1 MDHDSRRTRRDYG
14 SKSRGNEEG
23 RRSRSSKDQQ
33 SRSRSRNTKP
43 ESLKSSTR
51 TSETESTGDQG
62 KPEDM
67 IEKFIEDQ
75 LRQLRKDTSTAPI
88 EFRVETYVSQ
98 GMSESDAIIYI
109 NPRVAET
116 ETEKYSIKELS

>member
-1 MDHDSRRTRRDYG
+1 
-14 SKSRGNEEG
+14 
-23 RRSRSSKDQQ
+23 
-33 SRSRSRNTKP
+33 
-43 ESLKSSTR
+43 
-51 TSETESTGDQG
+51 
-62 KPEDM
+62 M

-109 NPRVAET
+109 DCLKT
-116 ETEKYSIKELS
+116 QELLRLKLKNTQSKNSHDGIRQ